1 MKYTI
6 GKTIVYG
13 IGLMVILG
21 PERQVVSC
29 KFMIIFE
36 YEKSQDKSNSFG
48 GWISTSY
55 YFTTRKTIVYGIGL

>member
-1 MKYTI
+1 MKYTT

-36 YEKSQDKSNSFG
+36 YEKSQDKLQVTPLVG
-48 GWISTSY
+48 EYLPST
-55 YFTTRKTIVYGIGL
+55 TLR